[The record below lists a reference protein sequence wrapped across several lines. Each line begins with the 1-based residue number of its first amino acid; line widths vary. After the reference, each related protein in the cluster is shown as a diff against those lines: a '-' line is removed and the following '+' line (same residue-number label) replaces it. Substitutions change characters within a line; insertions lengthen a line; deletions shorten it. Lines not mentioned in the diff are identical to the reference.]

1 MKVFGRNFSV
11 AHIIFLVLVVL
22 LFVLW
27 GLNNFII
34 EGVTTKKPTS
44 TTTTTRKPTTTT
56 TTRKPTTTTRKPTTT
71 LASLP
76 SSNKNV
82 IQDLLTR
89 HPVSGYEDLKGV
101 SSQIL
106 DYYLTIDANGN
117 INAQNDS
124 NNRTGKN
131 WPDSNYRS
139 KALTYLN
146 TFPNTCNVLE
156 DLIASTG
163 SSTSQIY
170 VSGNSGNSG
179 FVNLIPVTLA
189 DSASDRR
196 IAPSCN
202 GGFRANKKYLFFYY
216 PPDFGKID
224 KLSSFITLYKDA
236 LFN

>member
-1 MKVFGRNFSV
+1 MKVFGRNFTV
-11 AHIIFLVLVVL
+11 AHIIFLVLVLL

-44 TTTTTRKPTTTT
+44 TTHKPTTTT
-56 TTRKPTTTTRKPTTT
+56 SKPAAPT

-82 IQDLLTR
+82 IQDLLNR

-106 DYYLTIDANGN
+106 DYYLTIDVNGYVN
-117 INAQNDS
+117 GKDDS

-131 WPDSNYRS
+131 WSDNNYRAT
-139 KALTYLN
+139 ALTILN
-146 TFPNTCNVLE
+146 TFPNKCNVLD

-163 SSTSQIY
+163 SNTSQIY

-189 DSASDRR
+189 DSTSDMR

-202 GGFRANKKYLFFYY
+202 GGFRANKKYLFLYY
-216 PPDFGKID
+216 PSNFD
-224 KLSSFITLYKDA
+224 KTEKLKNFITLYKDA